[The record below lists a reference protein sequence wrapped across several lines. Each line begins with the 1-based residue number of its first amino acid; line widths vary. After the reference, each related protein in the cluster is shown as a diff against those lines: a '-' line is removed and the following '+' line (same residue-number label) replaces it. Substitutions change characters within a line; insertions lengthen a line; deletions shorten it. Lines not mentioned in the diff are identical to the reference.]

1 MMTIIDIKNYQ
12 PTSQDIFIFD
22 SNIWIYLFDNTYI
35 PENYIARSI
44 DIYTDFYKKIL
55 NTKAK
60 ILISS
65 FNVKE
70 ISQKFIN
77 NDIRNF
83 KLANPNSDYKKDY
96 RPTQAYNNLLT
107 HIKSVNQ
114 NILKSAE
121 KISDNFESFDNN
133 LFFNTDIDFVDE
145 YLGFLSEKNNCKLI
159 THDKDFKECPFDI
172 DILTDNKYL
181 LRL

>member
-1 MMTIIDIKNYQ
+1 MTIIDIKNYQ

-83 KLANPNSDYKKDY
+83 KLANPHSDYKKDY

-114 NILKSAE
+114 NILKSADYF
-121 KISDNFESFDNN
+121 IHP
-133 LFFNTDIDFVDE
+133 L
-145 YLGFLSEKNNCKLI
+145 
-159 THDKDFKECPFDI
+159 
-172 DILTDNKYL
+172 
-181 LRL
+181 